1 MKSTRT
7 MGTGRDH
14 SHPPNHE
21 GTAETGYLAVFL
33 LDLKTIRGLEV
44 TEARVL
50 DGRSCRSGQA

>member
-7 MGTGRDH
+7 TGTGRDH

-21 GTAETGYLAVFL
+21 GTAETGYLAVYSWTSRPFG
-33 LDLKTIRGLEV
+33 GLEV